1 MDTTDTLRT
10 DLAPE
15 PSPDHSSRRSSLRAL
30 VGVPIGLAAI
40 ITVLLLAFAWPAVT
54 ADVHALPI
62 ALVGPAQQTS
72 QVQAALEQNKP
83 GAFDIVTADDRA
95 AAVSLIESRDVYGAI
110 VLGDKPE
117 VLSASAAS
125 PVVAQLFGSLATE
138 LSGQLTAAAAAQ
150 GIALPAPIVVAV
162 TDVVP
167 LPDTDPRGV
176 GLISASFPMVI
187 GGVIGGIGIFF
198 LIRGVGRRVAAVL
211 VFAVVG
217 GLALAGILQ
226 GLFGSLT
233 GSYLLNSAAIA
244 LALAAIGTV
253 VVGLASLIGR
263 PGIVLSVIL
272 FVLFANPL
280 SAATQPV
287 EFLLE
292 PWGAIGQWMPPGAG
306 ATLVREISYFPAAD
320 ASFSWLVLSGWVVL
334 GAAIALVAGAL
345 GRRRATV

>member
-1 MDTTDTLRT
+1 MDTTESLRS
-10 DLAPE
+10 DLTPE
-15 PSPDHSSRRSSLRAL
+15 LSPGHSSRRLSVRAL

-40 ITVLLLAFAWPAVT
+40 VTVLLLAFAWPAVT

-62 ALVGPAQQTS
+62 AVVGPTQQTAH
-72 QVQAALEQNKP
+72 VQAALEQNKP

-95 AAVSLIESRDVYGAI
+95 AAVALIESRDVYGAI

-117 VLSASAAS
+117 VLTASAAS
-125 PVVAQLFGSLATE
+125 TAVTQLLGSLATE
-138 LSGQLTAAAAAQ
+138 LSGQLNAAAVAQ
-150 GIALPAPIVVAV
+150 GIALPSPIVVAV

-176 GLISASFPMVI
+176 GLISASFPMVL

-198 LIRGVGRRVAAVL
+198 VIGGVGRRIIAVL

-217 GLALAGILQ
+217 GLALTGILQ
-226 GLFGSLT
+226 GLFGSLA
-233 GSYLLNSAAIA
+233 GNYLVNSAAIA

-253 VVGLASLIGR
+253 VVGLTSLIGR

-272 FVLFANPL
+272 FILFANPL

-306 ATLVREISYFPAAD
+306 ATLVRDLSYFPTAD
-320 ASFSWLVLSGWVVL
+320 ASFAWLVLSGWVVL
-334 GAAIALVAGAL
+334 GIAIALAAGAL